1 MRSQSP
7 VAFELA
13 SQATMWAL
21 FIAVGIM
28 AVANR
33 LQVVWLQITGIVLLV
48 VAASFGFYFARDAKR
63 RKPEDTPTIRRIRF
77 ASSTTFLVLVVGS
90 LFVLAVRANHSRGWT
105 IFIMIAGPLL
115 AKFLWDVY
123 HRKA

>member
-1 MRSQSP
+1 MRPQSP

-13 SQATMWAL
+13 SQATMWAF
-21 FIAVGIM
+21 FIAAGIM

-48 VAASFGFYFARDAKR
+48 VAASFGFYFAREAKR

-77 ASSTTFLVLVVGS
+77 ASSTT
-90 LFVLAVRANHSRGWT
+90 A
-105 IFIMIAGPLL
+105 P
-115 AKFLWDVY
+115 
-123 HRKA
+123 RKILMGRVSPKGLTKRWS